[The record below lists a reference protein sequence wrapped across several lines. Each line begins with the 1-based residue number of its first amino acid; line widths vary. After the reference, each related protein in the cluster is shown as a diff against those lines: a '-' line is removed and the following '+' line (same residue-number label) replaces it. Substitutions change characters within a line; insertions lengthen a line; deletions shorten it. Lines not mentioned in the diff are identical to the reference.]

1 MDVLIKENDKVLFG
15 DLVGVVQAIY
25 GNQIYVYFFDGLI
38 RQFDLDGS
46 LNEKSIKNNKKN
58 NNL

>member
-1 MDVLIKENDKVLFG
+1 VDVLIKENDKVLFG

>member
-1 MDVLIKENDKVLFG
+1 MLIKENDKVLFG